1 MKEKTKIIL
10 SIIFRAIN
18 EILRYIITGK
28 KEVENS
34 KKEEQ
39 P

>member
-10 SIIFRAIN
+10 RIIFRAIN

-28 KEVENS
+28 
-34 KKEEQ
+34 Q
-39 P
+39 